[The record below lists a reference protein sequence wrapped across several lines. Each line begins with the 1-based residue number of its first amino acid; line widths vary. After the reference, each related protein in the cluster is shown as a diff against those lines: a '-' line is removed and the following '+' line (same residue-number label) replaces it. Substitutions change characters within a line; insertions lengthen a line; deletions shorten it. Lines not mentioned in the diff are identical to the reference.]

1 MNKEDLKYCI
11 GAGIGLILVVILF
24 FGSIFGMKL
33 WMKSLPVTETVS
45 IDYTEFGNSYK
56 GENTTH
62 YSYKFDNDANVDY
75 YYDINIYVRS
85 SEYARNPNG
94 TKYLNITMNELVL
107 TERVKL
113 NTKDSDALAYIN
125 FDLDSNKLE
134 EDQYFHVEIVHADM

>member
-1 MNKEDLKYCI
+1 MRSNFKFLACGVAFLGLVFALFW
-11 GAGIGLILVVILF
+11 GATYA
-24 FGSIFGMKL
+24 MKQ
-33 WMKSLPVTETVS
+33 WMLSWPVAETIS
-45 IDYTEFGNSYK
+45 EEYTDVGNSYK
-56 GENTTH
+56 GDMPTR

-75 YYDINIYVRS
+75 YYDVNIYVRS

-94 TKYLNITMNELVL
+94 TKYLNITMNELAL